1 MKDIYCCYKISL
13 QPLLPP
19 YILHFKKSVKNERF
33 HWWATSLHQELG
45 RNCFLNHWFDSNFG
59 RRMQHHIFLPRSFFF
74 FTEVFE
80 IKSSWAQ
87 KKTDF
92 QVIKEQDDPAKESV
106 GHFGLHLYT
115 KHKKKEYSF
124 LEWRIVG
131 KMAWGARTNISLLI
145 ESDHVPEGW
154 KELEED

>member
-1 MKDIYCCYKISL
+1 MKDIYCFYKISL
-13 QPLLPP
+13 QLLLPP

-45 RNCFLNHWFDSNFG
+45 RNCFLNRWFDSNFG
-59 RRMQHHIFLPRSFFF
+59 RRMQHHIFQPHSFFF
-74 FTEVFE
+74 HWSIWNKNLLSTE
-80 IKSSWAQ
+80 
-87 KKTDF
+87 KTET

-106 GHFGLHLYT
+106 GHFGLHLCT

-131 KMAWGARTNISLLI
+131 KMAWGARTNIPLLI
-145 ESDHVPEGW
+145 ELDYVPEGW